1 MIAIVLMS
9 CLWWLAVLCPP
20 EAPVAT
26 PLPVAQN
33 PDDSRKEPVRLPP
46 KHLVLIV
53 QGTVRQLGISH
64 AVEKPTKWGGY
75 PKGTASRF
83 ALRIIGN
90 NSRVL
95 SRIPLDLRRFDTDQD
110 RINGPLIV
118 ECCKV
123 KDPRIAMLVNVPLWP
138 NAERYEFLYGD
149 RPIGTVLHANINQ
162 MLQEAR

>member
-1 MIAIVLMS
+1 MIDIVFMS
-9 CLWWLAVLCPP
+9 CLWWLATLCPP
-20 EAPVAT
+20 EAPIAA
-26 PLPVAQN
+26 PLPVAQD
-33 PDDSRKEPVRLPP
+33 PDDARKEPVRLPP

-53 QGTVRQLGISH
+53 EGTVQQLNISH
-64 AVEKPTKWGGY
+64 AVEKPSKWGGF

-110 RINGPLIV
+110 RVNGPLRV

-138 NAERYEFLYGD
+138 NAARYEFLYGD
-149 RPIGTVLHANINQ
+149 RPIGTVSHERINE
-162 MLQEAR
+162 MLQEGR